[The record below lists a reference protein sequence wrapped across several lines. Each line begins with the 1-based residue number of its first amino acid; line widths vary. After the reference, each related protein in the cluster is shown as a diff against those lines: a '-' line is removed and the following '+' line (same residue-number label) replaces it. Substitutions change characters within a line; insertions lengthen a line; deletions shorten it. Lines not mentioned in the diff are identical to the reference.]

1 MIIPS
6 KKYAVILVSVTLV
19 SLYFL
24 NFGHLY
30 AQNTTNSTAGA
41 AKNVTNSAAAAVGG
55 AAKNA
60 PKPLTEVDKI
70 DQLRQDVTRLAVA
83 VAAAPK
89 IDPVPLLAIIGLI
102 MVIPMIIDMVMAYL
116 KKPAQN
122 GQAPAGLPLA
132 WTVQNSYDV
141 WHRTVSWYSYY

>member
-6 KKYAVILVSVTLV
+6 KKNAVILV

-24 NFGHLY
+24 NSGHMY
-30 AQNTTNSTAGA
+30 AQYATNSTAGA
-41 AKNVTNSAAAAVGG
+41 AGG

-60 PKPLTEVDKI
+60 TKPTEVDNI
-70 DQLRQDVTRLAVA
+70 GQLRQEVKLLENTVN
-83 VAAAPK
+83 AASK
-89 IDPVPLLAIIGLI
+89 VDPVPLLAIIGLI

-122 GQAPAGLPLA
+122 GQAPVGLPLA
-132 WTVQNSYDV
+132 LHGLYRTLMTFGIVLLVGTVIFYLLGLDLTNPNS
-141 WHRTVSWYSYY
+141 